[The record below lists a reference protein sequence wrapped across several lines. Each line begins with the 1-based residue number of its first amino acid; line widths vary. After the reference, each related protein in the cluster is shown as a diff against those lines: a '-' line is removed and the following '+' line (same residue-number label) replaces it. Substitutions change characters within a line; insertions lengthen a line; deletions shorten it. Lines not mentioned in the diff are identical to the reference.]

1 MTAMGKERSFLQGL
15 DAEALNLVADR
26 FRVLGEPLR
35 LRILQLLLR
44 RERSVMELA
53 GELQTSQPNV
63 SKHLRRLQDA
73 GLLRRR
79 QEGNTAYYSIA
90 DDSVVELCDLV
101 CRHLAGRLAR
111 QARALGGDPADHS

>member
-1 MTAMGKERSFLQGL
+1 MDVDEPLLHDL
-15 DAEALNLVADR
+15 DPDALALVADR

-35 LRILQLLLR
+35 LRILQLLLE

-53 GELQTSQPNV
+53 EALQTSQPNA

-73 GLLRRR
+73 GLVRRR
-79 QEGNTAYYSIA
+79 QEGNAAYYSIA